1 MLIGINQKG
10 DVEFE
15 STDERLLS
23 VLEKKLGRKPTVQD
37 FCPPGNENNLTS
49 IHMSKQEYQE
59 FMEKKG
65 INKTTQNNNHIAISV

>member
-1 MLIGINQKG
+1 MLIGVNEKG
-10 DVEFE
+10 EIEFE
-15 STDERLLS
+15 FTDERFLS

-59 FMEKKG
+59 FMGKKG
-65 INKTTQNNNHIAISV
+65 INKTTQNNNHIAISI

>member
-10 DVEFE
+10 DVEFVF
-15 STDERLLS
+15 TDERLLS

-37 FCPPGNENNLTS
+37 FCPPGKENNLTS

-59 FMEKKG
+59 FMGKKG